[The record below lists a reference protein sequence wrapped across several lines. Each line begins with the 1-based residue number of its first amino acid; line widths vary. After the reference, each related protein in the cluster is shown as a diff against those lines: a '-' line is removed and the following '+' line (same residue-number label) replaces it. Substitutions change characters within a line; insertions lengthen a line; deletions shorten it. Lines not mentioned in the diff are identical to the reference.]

1 MIKCLARSGRLYFS
15 PDQSEILSNGSLFI
29 KEMGWVARGQYE
41 CLAYDDLGRFQSL
54 FFNVSLEL
62 DFRSRLYYV
71 SLVYAVLTAGGFLLL
86 TLFFKFIFWVTHK

>member
-1 MIKCLARSGRLYFS
+1 MLLLKHSTIYMYYF
-15 PDQSEILSNGSLFI
+15 LSS
-29 KEMGWVARGQYE
+29 
-41 CLAYDDLGRFQSL
+41 LAYDDLGRFQSL

-86 TLFFKFIFWVTHK
+86 TLFFKLIFWVTHK